1 MKKDLTMGS
10 PLKLIIYFTIP
21 LLIGNL
27 FQQLYNTADTMIVGR
42 TIGFNALAA
51 VGVTGALV
59 FFVIGFAQGLTG
71 GFSIITAQKFGSKDE
86 AGVRRSV
93 AASFI
98 LSFIINIILT
108 ILSIALSG
116 WLLHIIETP
125 AELYDDAYS
134 YIVIIFWGTG
144 AAILFNLFS
153 NMLRAIGN
161 SKWPLYFL
169 IAACIVNIVLDY
181 LFILTF
187 KMGVSG
193 AALATV
199 ISQLTASFLCFIY
212 IKRNV
217 PELQAKGSDWK
228 VTKKDLLEHIR
239 VGIPM
244 AVQVS
249 IIAIGIVILQFALNK
264 LGALAV
270 GAFTVAQRIDVLA
283 VQCLLSFGI
292 TMATYTAQNYGAG
305 NIPRIKSGVVQG
317 SIVSVAFAVISGI
330 LILLAADFSVRI
342 FLGKNIT
349 DPAQIEETIRLA
361 KVYLTI
367 NCSMYIFLA
376 LLLVFRSTLQGL
388 GNSIIPTFAGIMEL
402 VMRTVAALIL
412 SVYIGFAGISW
423 ASPVAWVGAFIPVFT
438 AYFYIIK
445 RLMRKYEIKKAREQH
460 AAKLR
465 DASL

>member
-1 MKKDLTMGS
+1 MKKDLTVGS

-42 TIGFNALAA
+42 TIGFDTLAA
-51 VGVTGALV
+51 VGATGALV

-71 GFSIITAQKFGSKDE
+71 GFSIITAQKFGNKDA
-86 AGVRRSV
+86 AGVRKSI
-93 AASFI
+93 ASSFI
-98 LSFIINIILT
+98 LSFIINIVLT
-108 ILSIALSG
+108 LASVALSG
-116 WLLHIIETP
+116 WLLHIISTP
-125 AELYDDAYS
+125 EELYDNAYK

-169 IAACIVNIVLDY
+169 IAACIVNIILDY
-181 LFILTF
+181 LFILYF
-187 KMGVSG
+187 NMGISG

-199 ISQLTASFLCFIY
+199 ISQITASLLCFEY
-212 IKRNV
+212 IRRFV

-228 VTKKDLLEHIR
+228 VTKHDLWEHIR

-244 AVQVS
+244 AVQVA
-249 IIAIGIVILQFALNK
+249 IIAVGIVILQWALNR

-292 TMATYTAQNYGAG
+292 TMATYSAQNYGAG
-305 NIPRIKSGVVQG
+305 DIPRIRHGIRQG
-317 SIVSVAFAVISGI
+317 SIISVAFAVMSGI
-330 LILLAADFSVRI
+330 LILSAADFSVKL

-349 DPAQIEETIRLA
+349 DPAKIEETIYLA

-367 NCSMYIFLA
+367 NCSMYVFLA
-376 LLLVFRSTLQGL
+376 LLLVFRSALQGL
-388 GNSIIPTFAGIMEL
+388 GNSIVPTFAGIMEL
-402 VMRTVAALIL
+402 IMRTVAAIIL
-412 SVYIGFAGISW
+412 SEYIGFTGIAW
-423 ASPVAWVGAFIPVFT
+423 ASPIAWVGAFIPVFA

-445 RLMRKYEIKKAREQH
+445 SLMHKYEIKKAMQKH
-460 AAKLR
+460 I
-465 DASL
+465 

>member
-1 MKKDLTMGS
+1 MKKDLTTGS

-42 TIGFNALAA
+42 TIGLNALAA

-59 FFVIGFAQGLTG
+59 FFVIGFAQGLTS
-71 GFSIITAQKFGSKDE
+71 GFSIITAQKFGNKDE

-98 LSFIINIILT
+98 LALIINLVLT
-108 ILSIALSG
+108 IISV
-116 WLLHIIETP
+116 LLAGVLLRAIYTP
-125 AELYDDAYS
+125 SELYQDAYN
-134 YIVIIFWGTG
+134 YIIVIFWGTG

-169 IAACIVNIVLDY
+169 IVACIVNIVLDY
-181 LFILTF
+181 LFILSF
-187 KMGVSG
+187 NMGVAG
-193 AALATV
+193 AAFATV
-199 ISQLTASFLCFIY
+199 ISQITASLLCFEY
-212 IKRNV
+212 IRRYV

-228 VTKKDLLEHIR
+228 VTKQDLWEHIR

-244 AVQVS
+244 AVQVA
-249 IIAIGIVILQFALNK
+249 IIAIGIVILQGALNK
-264 LGALAV
+264 LGSLAV

-283 VQCLLSFGI
+283 VQCILSFGI

-305 NIPRIKSGVVQG
+305 DIPRIRQGVRQG
-317 SIVSVAFAVISGI
+317 TIVSVAFAVISGI
-330 LILLAADFSVRI
+330 LILLAADFSVRL
-342 FLGKNIT
+342 FLGKDIT
-349 DPAQIEETIRLA
+349 DPAHIEETIRLA
-361 KVYLTI
+361 KIYLTI

-388 GNSIIPTFAGIMEL
+388 GNSLIPTVAGVMEL
-402 VMRTVAALIL
+402 IMRTVAAIIL
-412 SVYIGFAGISW
+412 SAYIGFAGISW
-423 ASPVAWVGAFIPVFT
+423 ASPIAWVGAFIPVFI

-445 RLMRKYEIKKAREQH
+445 RLMHKYIIKKARQKH
-460 AAKLR
+460 ADKLSEE
-465 DASL
+465 SL